1 MSGDIETMWNSIRIS
16 SCNDSSTATPLF
28 TRYHCLNETAQWT
41 IYNAGPSQRPFVFGD
56 DGDEKGATMGRF
68 PLGWL
73 ANGLHETDRTAE
85 WWNTVRPN
93 AHVRPRTVVWK
104 ASS

>member
-1 MSGDIETMWNSIRIS
+1 MAQSLDGLRAALGIRPRVIG
-16 SCNDSSTATPLF
+16 
-28 TRYHCLNETAQWT
+28 LNETARWT

-56 DGDEKGATMGRF
+56 AGDEKGATMGRF